1 MPLKQMN
8 TSVQTTAN
16 HLTSDHALREIHL
29 SEGNQEVSD
38 GCAATIASWFASPGQ
53 VGHVLAELSQG
64 LEVDL
69 ESLLHDIH
77 QTRLST
83 SGLSPE
89 DRLSLDM
96 LATWAIRKV
105 NDR

>member
-1 MPLKQMN
+1 MDISLR
-8 TSVQTTAN
+8 TTAT
-16 HLTSDHALREIHL
+16 HLTSDHALREVHL

-38 GCAATIASWFASPGQ
+38 GCAATIASWFASPGS

-77 QTRLST
+77 QTRLQT
-83 SGLSPE
+83 SALTPE

-105 NDR
+105 NDQ